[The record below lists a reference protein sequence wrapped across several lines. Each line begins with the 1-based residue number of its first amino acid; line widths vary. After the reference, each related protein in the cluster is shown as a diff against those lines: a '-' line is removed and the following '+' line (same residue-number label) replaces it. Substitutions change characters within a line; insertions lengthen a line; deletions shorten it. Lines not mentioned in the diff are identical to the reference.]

1 MLDMETKLK
10 IAAVVLGV
18 KDVTQLRTDIEKTQK
33 ATGKPLPDFTSKM
46 RDGAAQTRGVISE
59 LGRELAAFVTAG
71 AIINFARSS
80 VQEFAKA
87 ESAFRGLEAVAN
99 ASGFGIGNALKEAE
113 KLSADGL
120 ISTAEAAK
128 GLQNLLA
135 RGYSL
140 DQAVTTLERLK
151 DSASFNRAAHLNL
164 GEAVV
169 SATEGLKNE
178 NSTLVDNAGVTKNV
192 AKMWDD
198 YAASLGTTASNL
210 TQQQKIEAEYQG
222 TMQETQAQLGNSQ
235 KALAGFQ
242 GQTAQA
248 EQASLKFKQ
257 SLGGLLAP
265 TVASLAQ
272 AGTSLIENFFKPMV
286 FLAQMAGVRLG
297 QMASAVGRVIEAIS
311 NFTFTGLREGI
322 ESDAKAAEEMLQEY
336 AKRLNSGELEIASSL
351 KGGEDA
357 QKILDNALKRA
368 AANGVEQKKLTQDR
382 IKDYEKLRDAIRKAW
397 DDSIQA
403 EKNYLAEAKRLR
415 SEANQ
420 PSPQSLAG
428 ASPQE
433 IAEKEISLR
442 GDLSIE
448 QQRLQRMASQGG
460 SIDDIRAKAEAV
472 QQLAGQY
479 RTLTDVVENDADK
492 ADISQRADDAI
503 KQSKL
508 SLAKALEQA
517 AGAEQQ
523 RQQDQLKALSD
534 VENVLAA
541 LNAPHTVNVVA
552 DQAKQALGEVKAAMD
567 AIQDKTIT
575 VTVKKID
582 AANAANFTGVYDSN
596 GNPVYRDPNSGGAT
610 GRYAT
615 GGLIR
620 GPGTGTSDSILAR
633 LSNEEYVIRAA
644 AVRKYGLGFFDAINN
659 MHLPRFA
666 NGGIVSRMSVPS
678 LPTARPGTQ
687 LQPIN
692 ITFPNIG
699 TFPFEA
705 KQDVA
710 KEVARALSKAALQYG
725 GLR

>member
-1 MLDMETKLK
+1 
-10 IAAVVLGV
+10 
-18 KDVTQLRTDIEKTQK
+18 
-33 ATGKPLPDFTSKM
+33 
-46 RDGAAQTRGVISE
+46 
-59 LGRELAAFVTAG
+59 
-71 AIINFARSS
+71 
-80 VQEFAKA
+80 
-87 ESAFRGLEAVAN
+87 VAN

-151 DSASFNRAAHLNL
+151 DSASFNRAAHLSL

-222 TMQETQAQLGNSQ
+222 IMQETQAQLGNSQ

-265 TVASLAQ
+265 TVASLAK

-357 QKILDNALKRA
+357 QKIIDNALKRS
-368 AANGVEQKKLTQDR
+368 AANGAEQKKLTQDR

-403 EKNYLAEAKRLR
+403 EKNYLAEAKKLR
-415 SEANQ
+415 SGVNQ
-420 PSPQSLAG
+420 SSPQSLAG
-428 ASPQE
+428 ASPNSLAGASQQE

-448 QQRLQRMASQGG
+448 RQRLQRMASEGG
-460 SIDDIRAKAEAV
+460 SVDDVRAKAEAV
-472 QQLAGQY
+472 QQLADQY
-479 RTLTDVVENDADK
+479 RTLTDVVENDAYK
-492 ADISQRADDAI
+492 TEISQRADEAT

-523 RQQDQLKALSD
+523 RQQDQVKALSD
-534 VENVLAA
+534 VESVLTG
-541 LNAPHTVNVVA
+541 LEAPRTVNVA
-552 DQAKQALGEVKAAMD
+552 TDQAEQALGEVKAAMD
-567 AIQDKTIT
+567 AIQDKTVT
-575 VTVKKID
+575 VTVKKVD
-582 AANAANFTGVYDSN
+582 SANAANFTGVYDSK
-596 GNPVYRDPNSGGAT
+596 GNAVYLDPNSGGAT
-610 GRYAT
+610 GRYAA

-633 LSNEEYVIRAA
+633 LSNQEYVIRAKS
-644 AVRKYGLGFFDAINN
+644 VRKYGLGFLDAINN
-659 MHLPRFA
+659 MRLPSFA

-678 LPTARPGTQ
+678 LTAARPGAP

-692 ITFPNIG
+692 ITFPNNMG
-699 TFPFEA
+699 TYPFKA
-705 KQDVA
+705 DRDVA
-710 KEVARALSKAALQYG
+710 KQVMNVLAVEALRYG
-725 GLR
+725 RR